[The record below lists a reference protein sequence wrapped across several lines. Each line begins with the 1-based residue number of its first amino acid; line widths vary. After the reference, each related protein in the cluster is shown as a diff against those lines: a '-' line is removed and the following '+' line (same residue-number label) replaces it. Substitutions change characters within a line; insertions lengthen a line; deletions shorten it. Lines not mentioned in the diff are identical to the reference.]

1 MSKRIVNISSLL
13 GFMLLLSGCGQET
26 SLTPLPDIGEREPV
40 EIHLNASL
48 AQISVEVT
56 RANTPFITEITEGM
70 EVGLYG
76 IRNADDQPGN
86 DPYIDNWKF
95 TTNASGELTSPTH
108 AKVYFPAGREQA
120 FLYAYSPHTESI
132 NVTKEGYVRIPVKSG
147 LAESMEAPWNNA
159 ATDPLYA
166 SDNPK
171 IVREPVGSPDATASG
186 TATFALNHA
195 MAKLNILVTTSSTV
209 ETYSLNGITV
219 TFTNGQYGY
228 MDLITG
234 DITPA
239 SDTQA
244 AKVFTETYD
253 PAVSFDASTTA
264 AQFSHSVIPPAKDT
278 DNAIQKI
285 TVNIGGTEY
294 IVYEAGTGPIV
305 TLTKGGQ
312 KTLRI
317 KFNLDNTGT
326 VSLNDWNA
334 DEDQEIESN
343 HK

>member
-13 GFMLLLSGCGQET
+13 SFMLLLSGCGQET

-48 AQISVEVT
+48 VQVSVEVT
-56 RANTPFITEITEGM
+56 RAGTQFITGIDGM
-70 EVGLYG
+70 QVGLYG
-76 IRNADDQPGN
+76 MRNSTDLPGN
-86 DPYIDNWKF
+86 NPYINNWQF
-95 TTNASGELTSPTH
+95 TASGSGALTSPTH

-120 FLYAYSPHTESI
+120 FLYAYSPYTESI
-132 NVTKEGYVRIPVKSG
+132 VVTQEGHVRIPVKSG
-147 LAESMEAPWNNA
+147 LVESAEAPWNNA

-166 SDNPK
+166 SDSPT
-171 IVREPVGSPDATASG
+171 IVRKPADSPDATASG
-186 TATFALNHA
+186 TASFAFHHA

-209 ETYSLNGITV
+209 ETYLLNGIAV

-228 MDLITG
+228 MDLTTG
-234 DITPA
+234 DIAPA

-244 AKVFTETYD
+244 AKVFTETY

-285 TVNIGGTEY
+285 TVNVGGTEY
-294 IVYEAGTGPIV
+294 IVYEAETGPAV

-317 KFNLDNTGT
+317 KFNLNNTGT

-334 DEDQEIESN
+334 NEDQEIESN